1 MAYERGTGFLQTY
14 AAIAGVVLVLVGLL
28 GFLST
33 PIVGAADGALL
44 ATDALHN
51 VVHIATG
58 AFGLFV
64 AFGLKG
70 RAQLQGTLAF
80 AILYAVILVAVLVS
94 PTLFGLFS
102 VAANVPLHVIHAAL
116 AVAGF
121 ATYVMA
127 RSATGTAPD
136 VA

>member
-1 MAYERGTGFLQTY
+1 MAYERGTGLVQTY

-28 GFLST
+28 GLLNT
-33 PIVGAADGALL
+33 PIIGSGEGALL

-58 AFGLFV
+58 VFGLFV

-70 RAQLQGTLAF
+70 RAQLQGMLAF
-80 AILYAVILVAVLVS
+80 AVLYAVILVAVVIS

-102 VAANVPLHVIHAAL
+102 VAANLPLHVIHAAL
-116 AVAGF
+116 AGAGF
-121 ATYVMA
+121 ATYFMA
-127 RSATGTAPD
+127 RGAQGTPQLA
-136 VA
+136 